1 MKYAVLASL
10 SILFASNAALAQTAP
25 PVAGKDYVEIPNGKP
40 LDPVEGKIV
49 VEEMFNYVCPA
60 CFRFEPRFV
69 AWTKKLP
76 AYVAVA
82 HIPASFRPDF
92 VQYAHAYYAAQTFN
106 LVDKTHEAVYDA
118 VHVKKTLPAEG
129 QKPDE
134 DKIAAFYAGYGVDK
148 AQFLSTMQ
156 SFGIDVKVRRA
167 TEYMT
172 RVKVPATPSLVVNG
186 RYLVKGNTDEEMLA
200 IASALIE
207 KEHSGK

>member
-10 SILFASNAALAQTAP
+10 SILFASAALAQTAQ
-25 PVAGKDYVEIPNGKP
+25 PVAGRDYAEIPNGKP
-40 LDPVEGKIV
+40 LDPVDGKIV

-76 AYVAVA
+76 PYVTVV
-82 HIPASFRPDF
+82 HIPAAFRPDF
-92 VQYAHAYYAAQTFN
+92 VQYAHAFYAAQAFN

-118 VHVKKTLPAEG
+118 VHTKKTLPAEG

-134 DKIAAFYAGYGVDK
+134 DKIAGFYAGYGVDK
-148 AQFLSTMQ
+148 AQFLNAMQ
-156 SFGIDVKVRRA
+156 SFGVDVKVRKA

-172 RVKVPATPSLVVNG
+172 RAKVPATPSLVING
-186 RYLVKGNTDEEMLA
+186 RYLVMGQTDEEMLD

-207 KEHSGK
+207 KVHSGK

>member
-10 SILFASNAALAQTAP
+10 SILLASTALEAQTTQ

-40 LDPVEGKIV
+40 LDAVEGKIV

-60 CFRFEPRFV
+60 CFAFEPRFV

-76 AYVAVA
+76 PYVAVV

-92 VQYAHAYYAAQTFN
+92 VQYAHAFYAAQTFN

-156 SFGIDVKVRRA
+156 SFGVDVKVRRA

-172 RVKVPATPSLVVNG
+172 RAKVPATPTLVVNG
-186 RYLVKGNTDEEMLA
+186 RYLVKGATNEETLE

-207 KEHSGK
+207 KVHSGK

>member
-1 MKYAVLASL
+1 MSL
-10 SILFASNAALAQTAP
+10 LFASTAALAQTAP
-25 PVAGKDYVEIPNGKP
+25 PVAGKDYAEIPNGKP

-60 CFRFEPRFV
+60 CNSFEPRFV

-76 AYVAVA
+76 PYAAVV

-92 VQYAHAYYAAQTFN
+92 VQYAHAYYAAQAFN

-118 VHVKKTLPAEG
+118 VHSKKTLPAEG

-134 DKIAAFYAGYGVDK
+134 DKIAAFYAAGYGVDK
-148 AQFLSTMQ
+148 TQFLSTMQ
-156 SFGIDVKVRRA
+156 SFGVDVKTRRA
-167 TEYMT
+167 ADYMA
-172 RVKVPATPSLVVNG
+172 RAKVPSTPSIIVNG
-186 RYLVKGNTDEEMLA
+186 RYLVKAETYEDMLQV
-200 IASALIE
+200 ASALIE

>member
-1 MKYAVLASL
+1 MKYAVLAFL
-10 SILFASNAALAQTAP
+10 SILFASTSAFAQTTTL
-25 PVAGKDYVEIPNGKP
+25 VAGKNYAEIPNGKP
-40 LDPVEGKIV
+40 LDPVDGKIV

-76 AYVAVA
+76 PYVAVV

-92 VQYAHAYYAAQTFN
+92 VQYAHAFYAAQALN

-118 VHVKKTLPAEG
+118 VHTKKTLPAEG

-156 SFGIDVKVRRA
+156 SFGVDVKVRKA

-172 RVKVPATPSLVVNG
+172 RAKVPATPSLVING
-186 RYLVKGNTDEEMLA
+186 RYLVMGQTDEEMLD

-207 KEHSGK
+207 KVHSGK

>member
-10 SILFASNAALAQTAP
+10 SILFASAALAQTAQ
-25 PVAGKDYVEIPNGKP
+25 PVAGRDYAEIPNGKP
-40 LDPVEGKIV
+40 LDPVAGKIV

-60 CFRFEPRFV
+60 CNGFEPQFV

-76 AYVAVA
+76 PYVAVV

-92 VQYAHAYYAAQTFN
+92 VQYAHAYYAAQAFN
-106 LVDKTHEAVYDA
+106 VVDKTHEAVYDA
-118 VHVKKTLPAEG
+118 VHSKKTLPSEG

-148 AQFLSTMQ
+148 TQFLSAMQ
-156 SFGIDVKVRRA
+156 SFGVDVKTRRA
-167 TEYMT
+167 ADYMMHA
-172 RVKVPATPSLVVNG
+172 KVPSTPSIVVNG
-186 RYLVKGNTDEEMLA
+186 RYLVKGETYDSMLQ

>member
-1 MKYAVLASL
+1 MSPL
-10 SILFASNAALAQTAP
+10 LAQQAQP
-25 PVAGKDYVEIPNGKP
+25 AAGKDYAEIPNGKP
-40 LDPVEGKIV
+40 LDPVDGKIV

-60 CFRFEPRFV
+60 CNGFEPRFV

-76 AYVAVA
+76 PYVAVV
-82 HIPASFRPDF
+82 HIPAAFRPDF

-118 VHVKKTLPAEG
+118 VHSKKTLPAEG

-148 AQFLSTMQ
+148 TQFLSTMQ
-156 SFGIDVKVRRA
+156 SFGVDVKVRRA
-167 TEYMT
+167 TDNMT
-172 RVKVPATPSLVVNG
+172 RAKVPSTPSIIVNG
-186 RYLVKGNTDEEMLA
+186 RYLVKGETYDDMLQT
-200 IASALIE
+200 ASALIE

>member
-1 MKYAVLASL
+1 MKYAALASL
-10 SILFASNAALAQTAP
+10 SILLASTALEAQTTQ

-40 LDPVEGKIV
+40 LDPVDGKIV

-60 CFRFEPRFV
+60 CFAFEPRFV

-76 AYVAVA
+76 PYVAVV

-156 SFGIDVKVRRA
+156 SFGVDVKVRRA

-172 RVKVPATPSLVVNG
+172 RAKVPATPTLVVNG
-186 RYLVKGNTDEEMLA
+186 RYLVKGATNEESLE

>member
-10 SILFASNAALAQTAP
+10 SILFASTGTHAQTAQ
-25 PVAGKDYVEIPNGKP
+25 PVAGKDYAEIPNGKP
-40 LDPVEGKIV
+40 LDPVDGKIV

-60 CFRFEPRFV
+60 CNAFEPRFV

-76 AYVAVA
+76 PYVAVV

-92 VQYAHAYYAAQTFN
+92 VQYAHAYYAAQAFN

-118 VHVKKTLPAEG
+118 VHTKKTLPAEG

-134 DKIAAFYAGYGVDK
+134 DKIAAFYANYGVDK

-156 SFGIDVKVRRA
+156 SFGVDVKTRRA
-167 TEYMT
+167 SDYMM
-172 RVKVPATPSLVVNG
+172 RAKVPSTPSIVVNG
-186 RYLVKGNTDEEMLA
+186 RYLIKAETYEEMLQV
-200 IASALIE
+200 ASALIE

>member
-10 SILFASNAALAQTAP
+10 SFLFASTAAFAQTTQL
-25 PVAGKDYVEIPNGKP
+25 VAGKNYAEIPNGKP
-40 LDPVEGKIV
+40 LDPVDGKIV
-49 VEEMFNYVCPA
+49 VEEMVNYVCPA

-76 AYVAVA
+76 PYVTVV
-82 HIPASFRPDF
+82 HIPAAFRPDF
-92 VQYAHAYYAAQTFN
+92 VQYAHAFYAAQAFN

-118 VHVKKTLPAEG
+118 VHTKKTLPAEG

-134 DKIAAFYAGYGVDK
+134 DKIAGFYAGYGVDK
-148 AQFLSTMQ
+148 AQFLNAMQ
-156 SFGIDVKVRRA
+156 SFGVDVKVRKA

-172 RVKVPATPSLVVNG
+172 RAKVPATPSLVING
-186 RYLVKGNTDEEMLA
+186 RYLVMGQTDEEMLD

-207 KEHSGK
+207 KVHSGK

>member
-10 SILFASNAALAQTAP
+10 SILLASTALEAQTTQ

-40 LDPVEGKIV
+40 LDPVDGKIV

-60 CFRFEPRFV
+60 CFAFEPRFV

-76 AYVAVA
+76 PYVAVV

-156 SFGIDVKVRRA
+156 SFGVDVKVRRA
-167 TEYMT
+167 TDYMT
-172 RVKVPATPSLVVNG
+172 KAKVPATPTLVVNG
-186 RYLVKGNTDEEMLA
+186 RYLVKGATNEESLE

-207 KEHSGK
+207 KVHSGK

>member
-10 SILFASNAALAQTAP
+10 SILFASAGTEAQTTQ

-40 LDPVEGKIV
+40 LDAVDGKIV

-60 CFRFEPRFV
+60 CFRFETRFV

-76 AYVAVA
+76 PYVAVA

-92 VQYAHAYYAAQTFN
+92 VQYAHAYYAAQAFN

-148 AQFLSTMQ
+148 AQFLSAMQ
-156 SFGIDVKVRRA
+156 SFGVDVKVRRA

>member
-1 MKYAVLASL
+1 MKYAALASL
-10 SILFASNAALAQTAP
+10 SILLASTSLEAQTTQ

-60 CFRFEPRFV
+60 CFAFEPRFA

-76 AYVAVA
+76 PYVAVV

-156 SFGIDVKVRRA
+156 SFGVDVKVRRA

-172 RVKVPATPSLVVNG
+172 RAKVPATPTLVVNG
-186 RYLVKGNTDEEMLA
+186 RYLVRGATNEQALE

>member
-10 SILFASNAALAQTAP
+10 SILFASTGTQAQTTQ
-25 PVAGKDYVEIPNGKP
+25 PVAGKDYAEIPNGKP
-40 LDPVEGKIV
+40 LDPVDGKIV

-69 AWTKKLP
+69 AWAKKLP
-76 AYVAVA
+76 PYVAIV

-92 VQYAHAYYAAQTFN
+92 VQYAHAYYAAQAFN
-106 LVDKTHEAVYDA
+106 LVDKTHEEVYDA

-148 AQFLSTMQ
+148 AQFLSAMQ
-156 SFGIDVKVRRA
+156 SFGVDVKVRRA

-207 KEHSGK
+207 KEHAGK

>member
-10 SILFASNAALAQTAP
+10 SILLASTASEAQTTQ

-40 LDPVEGKIV
+40 LDAVQGKIV

-60 CFRFEPRFV
+60 CFAFEPRFV

-76 AYVAVA
+76 AYVAVV

-92 VQYAHAYYAAQTFN
+92 VQYAHAYYAAQAFN

-148 AQFLSTMQ
+148 AQFLSAMQ
-156 SFGIDVKVRRA
+156 SFGVDVKVRRA

-172 RVKVPATPSLVVNG
+172 RAKVPATPTLVVNG
-186 RYLVKGNTDEEMLA
+186 RYLVKGATSEESLE

>member
-1 MKYAVLASL
+1 MKYAVLVSL
-10 SILFASNAALAQTAP
+10 SITFASTAAIAQTAQ

-40 LDPVEGKIV
+40 LDPVDGKIV

-60 CFRFEPRFV
+60 CFSFEPRFV

-76 AYVAVA
+76 AYVAVV

-92 VQYAHAYYAAQTFN
+92 VQYAHAYYAAQVFN

-118 VHVKKTLPAEG
+118 VHTKKTLPAEG

-148 AQFLSTMQ
+148 AQFLSAMQ
-156 SFGIDVKVRRA
+156 SFGVDVKVRRA
-167 TEYMT
+167 NEYMT
-172 RVKVPATPSLVVNG
+172 RAKVPATPSLVVNG
-186 RYLVKGNTDEEMLA
+186 RYLVKGATNEESLA

>member
-10 SILFASNAALAQTAP
+10 SILFMSTALAQQAQP
-25 PVAGKDYVEIPNGKP
+25 AAGKDYAEIPNGKP
-40 LDPVEGKIV
+40 LDAVDGKIV

-60 CFRFEPRFV
+60 CNGFEPRFV

-76 AYVAVA
+76 PYVAVV

-118 VHVKKTLPAEG
+118 VHSKKTLPAEG

-148 AQFLSTMQ
+148 TQFLSTMQ
-156 SFGIDVKVRRA
+156 SFGVDVKVRRA
-167 TEYMT
+167 TDYMT
-172 RVKVPATPSLVVNG
+172 RAKVPSTPSIIVNG
-186 RYLVKGNTDEEMLA
+186 RYLVKGETYDDMLQT
-200 IASALIE
+200 ASALIE